1 MSAYVKVIII
11 PNPLG
16 TLCEAVL
23 NALPILTNLIIIKL
37 QWGRDYLIQFRGNFQ
52 LPNFTTL
59 VVKYFVNG
67 W

>member
-23 NALPILTNLIIIKL
+23 NALPVLTNLILIKL
-37 QWGRDYLIQFRGNFQ
+37 QWGRDYLIQFLGNFQ
-52 LPNFTTL
+52 LPAFTTL
-59 VVKYFVNG
+59 VVKYFVNV